1 MILTFV
7 CARTRVAEEIGAD
20 RHLARVQSVAPRSG
34 GIRNI
39 GNRECRKAEIYGGNK
54 CSETA

>member
-1 MILTFV
+1 MMLTFV
-7 CARTRVAEEIGAD
+7 CAGTRVAEEIGAD
-20 RHLARVQSVAPRSG
+20 RHLAGVKSVAHASG

-39 GNRECRKAEIYGGNK
+39 GNRECRKAEIYSGKK

>member
-1 MILTFV
+1 MMLTFV

-34 GIRNI
+34 EIRNI